1 ARVQAQIQHCAE
13 RVLFRLEMWNL
24 APHGR
29 LEAPMPPATALQRLD
44 LSPQQWAD
52 HRDLALLKSYS
63 AGLATAQ
70 EGKPARFETLAAK
83 GYDQL
88 RTCLPSVEPTI
99 VGAVANQK

>member
-1 ARVQAQIQHCAE
+1 
-13 RVLFRLEMWNL
+13 
-24 APHGR
+24 
-29 LEAPMPPATALQRLD
+29 MPPATALQRLD

-70 EGKPARFETLAAK
+70 DGKPARFETLAAK